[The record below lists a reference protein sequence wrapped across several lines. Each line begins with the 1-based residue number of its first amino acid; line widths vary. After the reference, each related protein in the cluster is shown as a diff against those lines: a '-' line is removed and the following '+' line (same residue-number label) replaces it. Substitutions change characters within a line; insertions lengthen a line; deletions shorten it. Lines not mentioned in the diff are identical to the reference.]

1 MGGIS
6 MKKKDEKEK
15 EKVICIF
22 DEKQEDLDTKI
33 TKIFES
39 YLERVF
45 NGILK

>member
-1 MGGIS
+1 ME
-6 MKKKDEKEK
+6 KKNEKEN
-15 EKVICIF
+15 VICIF

-45 NGILK
+45 NGTLN